1 MTTQDFTNML
11 TTKIGLLTVAMFTSF
26 QGFFTLLYSEP
37 VRSSLG
43 VLSLLVGIAVG
54 IVTIWKTIRDE
65 RRKQIEHER
74 RINSRSDS
82 E

>member
-11 TTKIGLLTVAMFTSF
+11 TTKIGLLTVAMFASF
-26 QGFFTLLYSEP
+26 QGFFTLFSSEP
-37 VRSSLG
+37 VLSTLG
-43 VLSLLVGIAVG
+43 VISLLVGIAVG
-54 IVTIWKTIRDE
+54 LVTIWKTVRDE

-74 RINSRSDS
+74 RISSRSES

>member
-26 QGFFTLLYSEP
+26 QGFFTLLSSDP
-37 VRSSLG
+37 VRLTLG
-43 VLSLLVGIAVG
+43 SISLLVGIAVG
-54 IVTIWKTIRDE
+54 LVTIWKTVRDE

-74 RINSRSDS
+74 RISSRSDAD
-82 E
+82 

>member
-1 MTTQDFTNML
+1 MTTQDVTNML
-11 TTKIGLLTVAMFTSF
+11 TTKIGLLSVAMFTSF
-26 QGFFTLLYSEP
+26 QGFFTLLSSEP

-43 VLSLLVGIAVG
+43 VVSLLVGIAVG

-74 RINSRSDS
+74 RINSRSDT

>member
-1 MTTQDFTNML
+1 MTTQDVTNML

-26 QGFFTLLYSEP
+26 QGFFTLFSSEP

-43 VLSLLVGIAVG
+43 VVSLLVGIAVG
-54 IVTIWKTIRDE
+54 LVTIWKTIRDE

-74 RINSRSDS
+74 RINNRSDTD
-82 E
+82 